1 MGLFGHEYKKKY
13 DTQTSPINEAYAV
26 PRSLN
31 NLAYRYCRV
40 KGADYSL
47 LLREAQTNS
56 IAGTLYKIAKDCQ
69 EGGKYASSI
78 GTPKGTF
85 IMKPL
90 GLASFRTILNST
102 EPKQILSQKVS
113 PVDDSVLF
121 ALAYDTL
128 ISLGFDGTHLTIE
141 DIVYEFAEVSLG
153 DDNFIYVDYYEVEMV
168 QHGPTSEVIKRPF
181 TFNTG
186 IHLDDTSSDY
196 VVIKY
201 LNQEDE
207 IKYYVYN
214 TASNSS
220 EIITSWIKQNHVS
233 HYPSF
238 FARYDKESIRTKDP
252 SYFKTC
258 VKALKRLNLD
268 WEDLVDNYNGD
279 AQLRNKDPKDDDY
292 KDNIKNVTDIA
303 LIFALDVTTNDQ
315 RVMRYLY
322 ELFKFMYESSGLNSN
337 KISYRHKAF
346 DYDCSWDSII
356 YEKKQGT
363 IAKFHRFTTEGFE
376 EIREVTQTVWVTPT
390 SYGAPHQE
398 EIKTKKKVPVLRIRR
413 QINPYE
419 FEELKVV
426 NFVYTSYN
434 NGKGMSRSVPS
445 FSNLKPYT
453 AKDIAKLKTDEIDEE
468 TSECLV
474 PVLPVIIKTR
484 IGNIIGGDILS
495 IAMRSVHNTYVK
507 IKKKWYQTKW
517 FSIIRYIVSAVIIVC
532 SFGTATPLVVLAN
545 IAINILILLAIKLAI
560 KVLCKIFHLKA
571 LEQILSLVVDL
582 VAIFCYGVPPAACS
596 ISTSLAAGQLDLN
609 SLLSNI
615 ASAQLTAAGFPMAA
629 IAFQIAQDPSFY
641 QALENKDWGT
651 VAMKI
656 GPLVMSAIAT
666 AMPDTR
672 AVDSMGKLQQTK
684 GSLLDPITK
693 QVDYTK
699 IDFKPI
705 NSAITFKEQLE
716 FVGKELGKVPLGIIK
731 DREERYKVASEKLRN
746 NMLTLSNQMN
756 VFNQKASSAL
766 AFNNSMN
773 LAFIVDEMNKDDD
786 LDFYRFNRG
795 FV

>member
-1 MGLFGHEYKKKY
+1 
-13 DTQTSPINEAYAV
+13 
-26 PRSLN
+26 
-31 NLAYRYCRV
+31 
-40 KGADYSL
+40 
-47 LLREAQTNS
+47 
-56 IAGTLYKIAKDCQ
+56 
-69 EGGKYASSI
+69 
-78 GTPKGTF
+78 
-85 IMKPL
+85 
-90 GLASFRTILNST
+90 
-102 EPKQILSQKVS
+102 
-113 PVDDSVLF
+113 
-121 ALAYDTL
+121 
-128 ISLGFDGTHLTIE
+128 
-141 DIVYEFAEVSLG
+141 
-153 DDNFIYVDYYEVEMV
+153 
-168 QHGPTSEVIKRPF
+168 
-181 TFNTG
+181 
-186 IHLDDTSSDY
+186 
-196 VVIKY
+196 
-201 LNQEDE
+201 
-207 IKYYVYN
+207 
-214 TASNSS
+214 
-220 EIITSWIKQNHVS
+220 
-233 HYPSF
+233 
-238 FARYDKESIRTKDP
+238 
-252 SYFKTC
+252 
-258 VKALKRLNLD
+258 
-268 WEDLVDNYNGD
+268 
-279 AQLRNKDPKDDDY
+279 
-292 KDNIKNVTDIA
+292 
-303 LIFALDVTTNDQ
+303 
-315 RVMRYLY
+315 
-322 ELFKFMYESSGLNSN
+322 
-337 KISYRHKAF
+337 
-346 DYDCSWDSII
+346 
-356 YEKKQGT
+356 
-363 IAKFHRFTTEGFE
+363 
-376 EIREVTQTVWVTPT
+376 
-390 SYGAPHQE
+390 
-398 EIKTKKKVPVLRIRR
+398 
-413 QINPYE
+413 
-419 FEELKVV
+419 
-426 NFVYTSYN
+426 
-434 NGKGMSRSVPS
+434 MSRSVPS

-571 LEQILSLVVDL
+571 LEQILSLAVDL

-596 ISTSLAAGQLDLN
+596 ISTSLAAGQFDLN

-615 ASAQLTAAGFPMAA
+615 ATAQLTAAGFPMAA
-629 IAFQIAQDPSFY
+629 IAFQIVQDPSFY
-641 QALENKDWGT
+641 QALENKDWST

-716 FVGKELGKVPLGIIK
+716 YVGKELGKVPLGIIK

>member
-1 MGLFGHEYKKKY
+1 
-13 DTQTSPINEAYAV
+13 
-26 PRSLN
+26 
-31 NLAYRYCRV
+31 
-40 KGADYSL
+40 
-47 LLREAQTNS
+47 
-56 IAGTLYKIAKDCQ
+56 
-69 EGGKYASSI
+69 
-78 GTPKGTF
+78 
-85 IMKPL
+85 
-90 GLASFRTILNST
+90 
-102 EPKQILSQKVS
+102 
-113 PVDDSVLF
+113 
-121 ALAYDTL
+121 
-128 ISLGFDGTHLTIE
+128 
-141 DIVYEFAEVSLG
+141 
-153 DDNFIYVDYYEVEMV
+153 
-168 QHGPTSEVIKRPF
+168 
-181 TFNTG
+181 
-186 IHLDDTSSDY
+186 
-196 VVIKY
+196 
-201 LNQEDE
+201 
-207 IKYYVYN
+207 
-214 TASNSS
+214 
-220 EIITSWIKQNHVS
+220 
-233 HYPSF
+233 
-238 FARYDKESIRTKDP
+238 
-252 SYFKTC
+252 
-258 VKALKRLNLD
+258 
-268 WEDLVDNYNGD
+268 
-279 AQLRNKDPKDDDY
+279 
-292 KDNIKNVTDIA
+292 
-303 LIFALDVTTNDQ
+303 
-315 RVMRYLY
+315 
-322 ELFKFMYESSGLNSN
+322 
-337 KISYRHKAF
+337 
-346 DYDCSWDSII
+346 
-356 YEKKQGT
+356 
-363 IAKFHRFTTEGFE
+363 
-376 EIREVTQTVWVTPT
+376 
-390 SYGAPHQE
+390 
-398 EIKTKKKVPVLRIRR
+398 
-413 QINPYE
+413 
-419 FEELKVV
+419 
-426 NFVYTSYN
+426 
-434 NGKGMSRSVPS
+434 MSRSVPS

-517 FSIIRYIVSAVIIVC
+517 FSIIRYIVSAVVIVC
-532 SFGTATPLVVLAN
+532 SFGTATPLVALVN
-545 IAINILILLAIKLAI
+545 IAINIIILLGIKLAI

-571 LEQILSLVVDL
+571 LEQILSLAVDL

-596 ISTSLAAGQLDLN
+596 ISTSLAAGQFDLN

-615 ASAQLTAAGFPMAA
+615 ATAQLTAAGFPMAA
-629 IAFQIAQDPSFY
+629 IAFQIVQDPSFY
-641 QALENKDWGT
+641 QALENKDWST

-716 FVGKELGKVPLGIIK
+716 YVGKELGKVPLGIIK